1 MSESGIGTKYRN
13 FIPDRH
19 EAASVFIGNLPH
31 EAAEAAS
38 EVAESFYS
46 KAKKP
51 VKTAILIPVA
61 AHQDGKLI
69 IPALAQYAKQE
80 PLRLLRFQ
88 LCQRLRLVQKT
99 ITRSILSIS
108 LQALVLVSGYS
119 KVVCPIK
126 QSKMRSM
133 ILPLSKSYLRSIH
146 FILRMVN

>member
-80 PLRLLRFQ
+80 PLRLLRLQ
-88 LCQRLRLVQKT
+88 MCQRLVQKT
-99 ITRSILSIS
+99 IKRSILSIS

-119 KVVCPIK
+119 KVVCPSK
-126 QSKMRSM
+126 QSK
-133 ILPLSKSYLRSIH
+133 
-146 FILRMVN
+146 

>member
-13 FIPDRH
+13 FSPDRH

-88 LCQRLRLVQKT
+88 LCQRLVQKT